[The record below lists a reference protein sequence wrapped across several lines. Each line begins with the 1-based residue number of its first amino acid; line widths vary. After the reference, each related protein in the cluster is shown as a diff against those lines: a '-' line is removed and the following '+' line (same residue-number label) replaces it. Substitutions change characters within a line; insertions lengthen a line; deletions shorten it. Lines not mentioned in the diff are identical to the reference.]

1 LISTGNQQLAVNAG
15 TVELVTT
22 QGLGAHA
29 EHAPTAAAAA
39 ALLCALL
46 RKHGGAVEAAMEVG
60 FDDALPACIRMHPEN
75 EEVQIA
81 GCMAVFSACWDND
94 AVQDALR
101 EAGVVEL
108 LLEAMGRYRSSGRLL
123 AMACAA
129 LSNMCDS
136 PETEAYWLAQGGL
149 EAVIAALAALP
160 SEQMVQEEGC
170 RAICNVAYNLG
181 NQGAL
186 LGARA
191 HEPVLAAMRAY
202 AGESVIQEI
211 GTCFIGNLTT
221 DHDEAKQL
229 LGAAALG
236 PVLAALRGH
245 RDVVDVQEEAW
256 RALIGLVQE
265 KANRGLAVAEGAL
278 EVVAEAMA
286 ATEDAGILRFGSLV
300 LLQLVK
306 DNEMRRPVVE
316 LGVVPVLEAGMAQ
329 FPGDEALNEIGAKL
343 VKKLVKAK

>member
-1 LISTGNQQLAVNAG
+1 MPSSVAACFGARASCLQTSWHTVPLTRFGTLFLHTNQKIKLLISTGNQQLAVNAG

-46 RKHGGAVEAAMEVG
+46 RKHGGAVEAMEVG
-60 FDDALPACIRMHPEN
+60 FDAALPACIRMHPEN

-149 EAVIAALAALP
+149 EAVIAAPVPLP
-160 SEQMVQEEGC
+160 RRYPG
-170 RAICNVAYNLG
+170 
-181 NQGAL
+181 QGQRPRV
-186 LGARA
+186 ARA
-191 HEPVLAAMRAY
+191 ACKPM
-202 AGESVIQEI
+202 I
-211 GTCFIGNLTT
+211 
-221 DHDEAKQL
+221 
-229 LGAAALG
+229 
-236 PVLAALRGH
+236 
-245 RDVVDVQEEAW
+245 
-256 RALIGLVQE
+256 
-265 KANRGLAVAEGAL
+265 
-278 EVVAEAMA
+278 
-286 ATEDAGILRFGSLV
+286 
-300 LLQLVK
+300 
-306 DNEMRRPVVE
+306 
-316 LGVVPVLEAGMAQ
+316 
-329 FPGDEALNEIGAKL
+329 
-343 VKKLVKAK
+343 